1 MQNHR
6 IQDAVQSPHR
16 PTRAGFRPPL
26 QSLRENRS
34 HPRPTRLALAVGLA
48 LVGAPLFAQITPTV
62 AQSPASDSTALT
74 LGDVVVTAPAGPLS
88 TRRLLTSVDVVT
100 AERIEGLAVANN
112 WELFSLVPGAQIT
125 QFGQGTTSGKF
136 SMRAFNGEGEI
147 NAVKLLI
154 DGIPSNSNDGNM
166 PYIDLAPRLDIEAIE
181 VVRGTNDPRYG
192 LHAIAGSANIATRF
206 GGNYAQ
212 ARAGMGSFGTQEVQA
227 AVGIESGGFTQNYA
241 ISQQRTDGYRDHSAA
256 DGTAFSGKWFFTPE
270 GGRTRFGLI
279 ARRYEAN
286 AQEAGYLTAAQAAA
300 NRAQSPAHNA
310 TDEDRRGVS
319 QVALQGESRLT
330 DRLHASAQVWINQ
343 IDDRRFVK
351 FSAAA
356 SQQERFVDERHVGAS
371 TTLTW
376 RVGRTAIGDVALSGG
391 VDVERQD
398 NRSERYNTVTQ
409 VRSAQTR
416 NQQFDFDVAGAFVQ
430 AVIRPTDAL
439 TVTPG
444 WRIDRITG
452 SYANRLNGLSYPVND
467 YGTIGQP
474 KLSAVYALSSG
485 VALYGNWG
493 RTFQV
498 GVGTGAYRVNQTE
511 NLAPSVND
519 GFEAGVKFRVAS
531 TVDGRLAIWRQTA
544 SNEARRKLNDPAND
558 AENIGGTRR
567 QGIDLQV
574 NARPAPALAL
584 WASVGLQRSE
594 ILKADA
600 ASAGTEG
607 REIDHVPHQV
617 YGFGA
622 RWDAAEAVTLSA
634 WANGQ
639 GSYFLERTNATG
651 RFGSQFALNAS
662 ALWRVTRQVDLE
674 LQLRNLTNRYNEY
687 VWWDGAQSLHAPG
700 APRSVF
706 LSAAW
711 RH

>member
-1 MQNHR
+1 MYRHPL
-6 IQDAVQSPHR
+6 IGAVAASLALAGTPLAAQTGPATA
-16 PTRAGFRPPL
+16 PTP
-26 QSLRENRS
+26 
-34 HPRPTRLALAVGLA
+34 PRPT
-48 LVGAPLFAQITPTV
+48 TPET
-62 AQSPASDSTALT
+62 TALT

-88 TRRLLTSVDVVT
+88 TRRILSSVDVVP
-100 AERIEGLAVANN
+100 AERIEGLVVSNN
-112 WELFSLVPGAQIT
+112 WELFGLVPGAQLT

-166 PYIDLAPRLDIEAIE
+166 PYIDLAPRLDIESIE

-212 ARAGMGSFGTQEVQA
+212 ARAGLGSFGTQELQA

-241 ISQQRTDGYRDHSAA
+241 ISRQRTDGHRDHSAA
-256 DGTAFSGKWFFTPE
+256 DATAFSGKWFFTPE
-270 GGRTRFGLI
+270 GTRTRFGLI
-279 ARRYEAN
+279 ARRYEAD
-286 AQEAGYLTAAQAAA
+286 AQEAGYLTAAQAAE
-300 NRAQSPAHNA
+300 NPRQSPAHNA
-310 TDEDRRGVS
+310 TDEDRRVVS
-319 QVALQGESRLT
+319 QVALQGESWLT
-330 DRLHASAQVWINQ
+330 DRLHAAAQAWMNQ
-343 IDDRRFVK
+343 LDDRRFVK
-351 FSAAA
+351 FSAGA

-371 TTLTW
+371 ATLTW
-376 RVGRTAIGDVALSGG
+376 RAGRTAIGDVALSGG

-398 NRSERYNTVTQ
+398 NRSERYDTVAQART
-409 VRSAQTR
+409 AQTR
-416 NQQFDFDVAGAFVQ
+416 DQRFDFDVAGAFVQ
-430 AVIRPTDAL
+430 AVIRPTGAL

-444 WRIDRITG
+444 WRVDRITG
-452 SYANRLNGLSYPVND
+452 SYANRLNGQTYPVND

-474 KLSAVYALSSG
+474 KLSAVYALSPE

-498 GVGTGAYRVNQTE
+498 GVGTAAYRVNQVDS
-511 NLAPSVND
+511 LAHSVND

-544 SNEARRKLNDPAND
+544 SNEARRRLNDPAND
-558 AENIGGTRR
+558 AENIGSTRR
-567 QGIDLQV
+567 QGVDLQL
-574 NARPAPALAL
+574 NARPMRTVAL
-584 WASVGLQRSE
+584 WAAVGVQRSE

-600 ASAGTEG
+600 ASAATEG
-607 REIDHVPHQV
+607 REIDHVPRHL

-622 RWDAAEAVTLSA
+622 RWDASDAVTLSA

-639 GSYFLERTNATG
+639 GAYFLERTNATG
-651 RFGSQFALNAS
+651 RFGSQFTLNAS

-674 LQLRNLTNRYNEY
+674 LQVRNLTDRDNEY

-706 LSAAW
+706 VSAIF